1 MNAVERMLY
10 EQMTEEVF
18 QRVASDDF
26 SFVDSLIDQHDLDK
40 ISKEEDR

>member
-1 MNAVERMLY
+1 MNAVERMLH

-18 QRVASDDF
+18 QRVVSDDF

-40 ISKEEDR
+40 FSKEEDR